1 MIRVKL
7 IDVISGY
14 SEKKEFANE
23 EALQNYLNRNPFIIA
38 KNKECVQWMLKS

>member
-38 KNKECVQWMLKS
+38 KNKERVQWVRF